1 MAKKIKKELTIKERK
16 EKYLSELLDIFSTV
30 DTNKRKVLFAHL
42 DNLAYMKAK
51 LEILQDMIDED
62 GLVEVYQNGEN
73 QYGTKPSTALKAY
86 NDTIKSYN
94 TLYKEVAPYI
104 PLEQRE
110 SKFSKL

>member
-1 MAKKIKKELTIKERK
+1 MAKKIVKELTEKERK
-16 EKYLSELLDIFSTV
+16 EKYLKELQDIFSGV
-30 DTNKRKVLFAHL
+30 DGNKKKVLFAHL
-42 DNLAYMKAK
+42 DNLAYMKVK
-51 LEILQDMIDED
+51 LERLQDMIDED

-94 TLYKEVAPYI
+94 TLYKEIAPYI

-110 SKFSKL
+110 SKLARL

>member
-1 MAKKIKKELTIKERK
+1 MVKKIKKELTEKERK
-16 EKYLSELLDIFSTV
+16 EVYLKELIDIFKSV
-30 DTNKRKVLFAHL
+30 DSNKKKVLYAHL
-42 DNLAYMKAK
+42 DNLAYMKVK
-51 LEILQDMIDED
+51 LEILQDKIDED

-94 TLYKEVAPYI
+94 TLYKEIAPYI

-110 SKFSKL
+110 SKLSML